1 MSKKYSLTVVAC
13 SSGYVVQAIINNFL
27 PLLFVCFA
35 TTYKIPVYLI
45 STIIA
50 YNFVLQMLVD
60 TLSSS
65 LILKIG
71 HRASCIFSGVV
82 AVIGLIIL
90 ACTPLVVSGYLSI
103 YFGIM
108 IAVTFMATGSGLSEV
123 LLSPIIEALPFD
135 NKSSMMSFL
144 HSFYCLGHLI
154 LVLISTLFFVL
165 FGVDKWY
172 ILALVLVSVPMLEI
186 VFFCFCPI
194 IKPKGDD
201 GTVKKT
207 ELFKNK
213 KFILLFVLMIAAGA
227 SEQSIAQWASF
238 YAESGLKVSKTMG
251 DLLGASVFAFFMFLS
266 RLLHGFSGK
275 KYNVANL
282 LTGCAAGLVVC
293 YLLTVLQPNAVLSL
307 VFISLIGFFVGI
319 AWPGVYS
326 IGGDLFSSGG
336 TVMFSMLAL
345 GGDIG
350 CTVGPSLIGFIAS
363 GTNMNVGIL
372 VSTIFPITLLVGML
386 ILKKTSKEE
395 LLKLR

>member
-13 SSGYVVQAIINNFL
+13 SSGYVVQAIVNNFL
-27 PLLFVCFA
+27 PLLFVYFA
-35 TTYKIPVYLI
+35 NAYKIPVYLI

-50 YNFVLQMLVD
+50 YNFIVQILVD
-60 TLSSS
+60 MFSSS
-65 LILKIG
+65 FIIKIG
-71 HRASCIFSGVV
+71 HRASCIFSGSV
-82 AVIGLIIL
+82 ASIGVGILVI
-90 ACTPLVVSGYLSI
+90 TPLIFSTYLSI

-108 IAVTFMATGSGLSEV
+108 LAVTFMAVGSGLCEV
-123 LLSPIIEALPFD
+123 LLSPILEALPHE
-135 NKSSMMSFL
+135 NKSAKMSFI
-144 HSFYCLGHLI
+144 HSFYCLGYLI
-154 LVLISTLFFVL
+154 LVLISTAFFVL

-172 ILALVLVSVPMLEI
+172 ILALCLIVVPVAEI
-186 VFFCFCPI
+186 LLFCFCPI
-194 IKPKGDD
+194 VKPTGDD
-201 GTVKKT
+201 SKIKKT

-213 KFILLFVLMIAAGA
+213 RFILLFILMIAAGA

-282 LTGCAAGLVVC
+282 LTGCSIGLIVC
-293 YLLTVLQPNAVLSL
+293 YLLTVLQPNAILSL

-372 VSTIFPITLLVGML
+372 VSTIFPIILFIGMI
-386 ILKKTSKEE
+386 ILKRTSKEE